1 MIEKFSF
8 FTKGRLNTKVVG
20 KEVVFLEE
28 TGSTNDD
35 AFKLAVNGVEEGW
48 VVIARNQ
55 LKGKGS
61 RGKVWTSPGGQNIY
75 FSVIL
80 RPKVSTEKA
89 SLLTILSTL
98 AVAETI
104 NDYIP
109 KGVSIK
115 WPNDVLVSEKK
126 ISGIL
131 LEMGTDRNKD
141 RFFIVGIGINVNST
155 TLEIPPVVSGLA
167 TSLYLEIGYAVSIKD
182 VLFKLIYR
190 LDHWYGKYI
199 TYGFEE
205 IIERFRTQCSTI
217 GKMVSVTV
225 GEGVIEGLALGVDE
239 DGFLLVEDDD
249 GVVKKVISGHIN
261 SEV

>member
-28 TGSTNDD
+28 TDSTNDD
-35 AFKLAVNGVEEGW
+35 AYNLAMNGVDEGW

-55 LKGKGS
+55 RKGKGS
-61 RGKVWTSPGGQNIY
+61 RGRAWASPGGQNIY
-75 FSVIL
+75 LSVVL

-89 SLLTILSTL
+89 SLLTILATL
-98 AVAETI
+98 AAAETI

-115 WPNDVLVSEKK
+115 WPNDVLVSDKK

-155 TLEIPPVVSGLA
+155 KMEIPPVITGLA

-182 VLFKLIYR
+182 VLFKLLYR
-190 LDHWYGKYI
+190 LDHWYGKYN

-205 IIERFRTQCSTI
+205 IIERFRAQCATI
-217 GKMVSVTV
+217 GKVVSVRA
-225 GEGVIEGLALGVDE
+225 GEGLIEGLALGVDE
-239 DGFLLVEDDD
+239 DGFLLVKDGQ
-249 GVVKKVISGHIN
+249 GVVKKVISGHLK